1 MKHYQLIR
9 CPDCDGENVCKNGHS
24 RNKTQRYL
32 CQNEEC
38 PTKSFQLDY
47 KYNAH
52 KRGIK
57 EQIEEQT
64 LNSSG
69 VRDISRNLNISQKT
83 VTEHLKKK
91 NLKKSIPIF

>member
-1 MKHYQLIR
+1 MKHYQLIKYT
-9 CPDCDGENVCKNGHS
+9 DFDGEKNCKNGLS
-24 RNKTQRYL
+24 RNSSQRYL
-32 CQNEEC
+32 CQNVNCE
-38 PTKSFQLDY
+38 TRRFQLFY

-69 VRDISRNLNISQKT
+69 VRGISSSLKIAPRR
-83 VTEHLKKK
+83 VTEHLKKRT
-91 NLKKSIPIF
+91 